1 MNLLQENVIA
11 EKKNVMKE
19 LKAKEYK
26 RFEEIKHVR
35 EDGSEYW
42 SARELAPA
50 LEYTKWE
57 NFQKVIN
64 RAMIACENS
73 GHSVAGD
80 FPEVRKIVTAGAT
93 SKPKKDYELSR
104 YACYLIVQN
113 GDPRKEV
120 IALGQTYFAI
130 QTYRQEVADHFNKLS
145 EERKRLVVR
154 GEIKQWNQML
164 AETAHEA
171 GVITDDEFAIFQ
183 NAGYMGLYGGLDVD
197 DIHRRKE
204 LEVGQKILD
213 YMGSTEL
220 IANLFRISQTE
231 EKLRKDEVQG
241 AEEATHIH
249 YTVGREVRTAIK
261 KIGGTMPEDLPTPEK
276 SIQQIEKEQME
287 RLKQKVKKG
296 KAMLDE

>member
-1 MNLLQENVIA
+1 
-11 EKKNVMKE
+11 MKE
-19 LKAKEYK
+19 LKSREYK
-26 RFEEIKHVR
+26 RFEDIKQIR
-35 EDGSEYW
+35 ADGTEFW

-50 LEYTKWE
+50 LEYIKWE
-57 NFQKVIN
+57 NFQNVIK

-73 GHSVAGD
+73 GHTVEDD
-80 FPEVRKIVTAGAT
+80 FPEVRKIVDAGIT
-93 SKPKKDYELSR
+93 SKPVKDYELTR

-130 QTYRQEVADHFNKLS
+130 QTYRQEVADHFNELD
-145 EERKRLVVR
+145 EDRRRLVVR
-154 GEIKQWNQML
+154 GDIKQWNQML
-164 AETAHEA
+164 AETAHSA
-171 GVITDDEFAIFQ
+171 GVITNEEFAIFQ

-197 DIHRRKE
+197 DIHKRKN

-231 EKLRKDEVQG
+231 EKMRKDEVDN
-241 AEEATHIH
+241 AKTATSIH
-249 YTVGREVRTAIK
+249 YSVGKEVRSAIE

-276 SIQQIEKEQME
+276 SIQEIEREQMA
-287 RLKQKVKKG
+287 RLKAKAKAG
-296 KAMLDE
+296 KLMLDE

>member
-1 MNLLQENVIA
+1 
-11 EKKNVMKE
+11 MKE
-19 LKAKEYK
+19 LKAREYK
-26 RFEEIKHVR
+26 RFEDIQQIR
-35 EDGSEYW
+35 ADGTEFW

-57 NFQKVIN
+57 NFQNVIK

-73 GHSVAGD
+73 GHSVEDD
-80 FPEVRKIVTAGAT
+80 FPEVRKIVDAGIT
-93 SKPKKDYELSR
+93 SKPVKDYELTR

-130 QTYRQEVADHFNKLS
+130 QTYRQEVADHFNELD
-145 EERKRLVVR
+145 EDRRRLVVR
-154 GEIKQWNQML
+154 GDIKQWNQML
-164 AETAHEA
+164 AETAHSA
-171 GVITDDEFAIFQ
+171 GVITNEEFAIFQ

-197 DIHRRKE
+197 DIHKRKN

-231 EKLRKDEVQG
+231 EKLRKDEVDN
-241 AEEATHIH
+241 AKTATSIH
-249 YTVGREVRTAIK
+249 YSVGKEVRSAIE

-276 SIQQIEKEQME
+276 SIQEIEREQMA
-287 RLKQKVKKG
+287 RLKAKAKAG
-296 KAMLDE
+296 KLMLDE